1 MDIEEIIYD
10 LSYNDIMKMPE
21 EIRFPFLL
29 RFNEILNDISKD
41 IYSDRKSLMRML
53 YETEEQKELMISD
66 YTFSGERVNYYPNII
81 FRKTARDYTCSVSG
95 ARHSRGSE
103 CLIFK
108 PFFYLPRSRECYVLA
123 KPIKAN
129 YYYDYFFPKTIKE
142 YDYFSNRVERSYE
155 LGDDEYYN
163 FFCNIG
169 GNLTLRRLNRKK

>member
-81 FRKTARDYTCSVSG
+81 LSM
-95 ARHSRGSE
+95 
-103 CLIFK
+103 
-108 PFFYLPRSRECYVLA
+108 
-123 KPIKAN
+123 
-129 YYYDYFFPKTIKE
+129 
-142 YDYFSNRVERSYE
+142 
-155 LGDDEYYN
+155 
-163 FFCNIG
+163 
-169 GNLTLRRLNRKK
+169 